1 MIISIQQA
9 ESLSEVQSS
18 LKSGVQALKIANNE
32 VDVDSIFDLTEEIK
46 TVIDDQNEKDNEWIA
61 SMDSVNE
68 IDESE
73 ENELLK
79 QLDLENN
86 KPVEIKETE
95 KPIASKPLTTTTEKP
110 NIEDLFAELTII
122 QREESK
128 DKSKEKKSEVLLE

>member
-61 SMDSVNE
+61 SMESINE